1 MELHSRQEAAVFFFS
16 ALALQAVAP
25 ALMLAGAL
33 GLQATAAAGP
43 VEGDPPGDPHVRAT
57 VVTLDQRSF
66 EGDLIAISPVGI
78 VSLAT
83 DAGAVFSAP
92 LDDILEIS
100 IRSDRVAKP
109 SAPWD
114 GFQFELRP
122 MGRLLGQTGQAEE
135 GHVLVATDSLPE
147 LRIPF
152 DRLLGIRLAQEGD
165 FPLAHQLYLDRIAR
179 NDRAEDSLITRE
191 LKNPRVAAGIAASW
205 GAASGVFVVAG
216 ERKNFDLARIYG
228 LVFASSPLKAEETAS
243 LLQLSDGAIVPAEV
257 LEYKEARL
265 RVRLPFVDPP
275 VNVMIPIEAVTR
287 LDPQAGRAEYLS
299 DLEPVGER
307 TESILGAAWPWRR
320 DANVLGGPIQL
331 DGVRHARGLG
341 MRART
346 TLTYDLARRFQHF
359 VAAIG
364 VDDCV
369 HPRGRVT
376 FRLRADDA
384 VLFEAT
390 VGGRDVALPVSLD
403 VTGVKMLTL
412 EADYGPDLDLA
423 DYADWADARLLKVRK
438 RAGGEAAVA
447 NDAPQ

>member
-1 MELHSRQEAAVFFFS
+1 MELHPRQEAAVFFFS
-16 ALALQAVAP
+16 ALALQVGAP

-33 GLQATAAAGP
+33 GLPSTAAAP
-43 VEGDPPGDPHVRAT
+43 VEGDPPGDPHVSAT

-66 EGDLIAISPVGI
+66 EGELAAISPVGI

-83 DAGAVFSAP
+83 DAGAAFSAP

-100 IRSDRVAKP
+100 IRSDRAAKP
-109 SAPWD
+109 PEPLD
-114 GFQFELRP
+114 GFRFELRP
-122 MGRLLGQTGQAEE
+122 MGRLLGRAGRAEE

-152 DRLLGIRLAQEGD
+152 DRLLGIRLAQED
-165 FPLAHQLYLDRIAR
+165 AFPLAHQLYLDRIVR

-191 LKNPRVAAGIAASW
+191 LENPRVAAGIAASW
-205 GAASGVFVVAG
+205 SAASGVFVVAG
-216 ERKNFDLARIYG
+216 ERKDFDLARIYG
-228 LVFASSPLKAEETAS
+228 LVFASSPLKTEETAS
-243 LLQLSDGAIVPAEV
+243 LLQLSDGAVVPAEV

-265 RVRLPFVDPP
+265 RVRLPFADPP
-275 VNVMIPIEAVTR
+275 VNVMIPIETVTR

-307 TESILGAAWPWRR
+307 TESILGSAWPWRR
-320 DANVLGGPIQL
+320 DANVLGGPIQI

-359 VAAIG
+359 IAAIG

-376 FRLRADDA
+376 FRLRADDV

-390 VGGRDVALPVSLD
+390 VGGRDAALPVSLD
-403 VTGVKMLTL
+403 VTGVRMLTL